1 MNNTTN
7 PSHNPE
13 FEEIPK
19 KEIPK
24 ENNINL
30 AVSALLENST
40 IDIIDQLYI
49 QCVENFD
56 NLDTFSVED
65 IVNRFIT
72 KSKRNKILY
81 KNENQYLES
90 KSEYLRNILIN
101 KALDKAKIS
110 KEILTEMGIVWK
122 IINVE
127 KLDFWNTFKVITM
140 KWDKAKSHWI
150 IVIEYTKINPETNK
164 RTEMVFYRTP

>member
-13 FEEIPK
+13 FEEIHEKKIPK
-19 KEIPK
+19 K
-24 ENNINL
+24 NNINSV
-30 AVSALLENST
+30 VSALLENST

-101 KALDKAKIS
+101 KALYKAKIS
-110 KEILTEMGIVWK
+110 KEILTKMGIV
-122 IINVE
+122 
-127 KLDFWNTFKVITM
+127 
-140 KWDKAKSHWI
+140 
-150 IVIEYTKINPETNK
+150 
-164 RTEMVFYRTP
+164 

>member
-140 KWDKAKSHWI
+140 KWDKAKSH
-150 IVIEYTKINPETNK
+150 
-164 RTEMVFYRTP
+164 